1 MKHRTLEDLLVEADV
16 ARATPMTRQ
25 EKLIRWADLLARL
38 GTRAVPTLVSVEY
51 MPKWER
57 LGLRKDNSAISVA
70 FADPVLRNAG
80 LRDDTYG
87 AALEFF
93 ELSHGQLHRL
103 TCRCHFGP
111 SAPADRVAR
120 RVREMSDSLSIRVA
134 EQMARLA
141 RATRSLL
148 API

>member
-16 ARATPMTRQ
+16 IAATPMTRRD
-25 EKLIRWADLLARL
+25 KLIRWADLLTAL
-38 GTRAVPTLVSVEY
+38 DIKALSTLASVEY
-51 MPKWER
+51 MPRAER
-57 LGLRKDNSAISVA
+57 FGLRKDNSPISVA

-93 ELSHGQLHRL
+93 ELSHDQLHRL
-103 TCRCHFGP
+103 TCRCHFGV

-120 RVREMSDSLSIRVA
+120 RVRGMSTTLSTRIKDVA
-134 EQMARLA
+134 ARLTS
-141 RATRSLL
+141 ATRALF
-148 API
+148 APK

>member
-16 ARATPMTRQ
+16 AVATPLTRR
-25 EKLIRWADLLARL
+25 EKLTRWADLLASL
-38 GTRAVPTLVSVEY
+38 NLKSLSTLPSVEY
-51 MPKWER
+51 MPKPER
-57 LGLRKDNSAISVA
+57 LGLRKENSAISVA

-103 TCRCHFGP
+103 TCRCHYGV
-111 SAPADRVAR
+111 SAPAERVSR
-120 RVREMSDSLSIRVA
+120 RVRGLSTSLMTRVNDVA
-134 EQMARLA
+134 SRLVT
-141 RATRSLL
+141 ATRALF
-148 API
+148 APV

>member
-1 MKHRTLEDLLVEADV
+1 MKHRTLEDLLSEADV

-25 EKLIRWADLLARL
+25 EKLVRWADLLASL
-38 GTRAVPTLVSVEY
+38 NTRAVPTLASVEY

-103 TCRCHFGP
+103 TCRCHYGL

-120 RVREMSDSLSIRVA
+120 RVREMSTSLSLRIS
-134 EQMARLA
+134 EGMARLA
-141 RATRSLL
+141 RATRALL